1 MRSHSGLRAA
11 ATRHARHPSQVFL
24 NTGRTGQARPAGAVP
39 RLPPAAAG
47 APPVEPAGNVEPGRA
62 PGRRLR
68 RTALGSAGG
77 AGSGGGR
84 AAGTGGERPTSLAGW
99 ARPLRLLAHRRHVP
113 FSPRGEPSSL
123 RRGGSRRPTET
134 ERGPGGV
141 SLYTLASG
149 LGGAS
154 QLSPLCRAVVAAAP
168 PLHLPP
174 DGGAGGVSRQ
184 QARPGRRPPP
194 RAVSLMLLFVS
205 QEPQARPGPP
215 PGAAAAGLGPGP
227 APGMSVCGEAV
238 GAGSLPSELVVHIFS
253 FLAAPDRLRASAA
266 CSHWRECLF
275 YPALWPR
282 LRLSLRVSPAE
293 RPRLEFLMRKCGWF
307 VRELRVQFAADNYP
321 TGGGGGGAAAAGEG
335 AAVAGD
341 GEAPPPL
348 SPRWLDLL
356 RTYLELVLC
365 VLSSVRNNRYRR
377 RCPPSRAG
385 PGPAVPP
392 VSAGGNNA
400 RAGAG
405 RFVLGL
411 RSEPL
416 CVCVSL

>member
-1 MRSHSGLRAA
+1 
-11 ATRHARHPSQVFL
+11 
-24 NTGRTGQARPAGAVP
+24 
-39 RLPPAAAG
+39 
-47 APPVEPAGNVEPGRA
+47 
-62 PGRRLR
+62 
-68 RTALGSAGG
+68 
-77 AGSGGGR
+77 
-84 AAGTGGERPTSLAGW
+84 
-99 ARPLRLLAHRRHVP
+99 
-113 FSPRGEPSSL
+113 
-123 RRGGSRRPTET
+123 
-134 ERGPGGV
+134 
-141 SLYTLASG
+141 
-149 LGGAS
+149 
-154 QLSPLCRAVVAAAP
+154 
-168 PLHLPP
+168 
-174 DGGAGGVSRQ
+174 
-184 QARPGRRPPP
+184 
-194 RAVSLMLLFVS
+194 MLLFVS
-205 QEPQARPGPP
+205 QELQARPGPP
-215 PGAAAAGLGPGP
+215 PGAAAAGLGP

-282 LRLSLRVSPAE
+282 LRLSLRVSPSE

-307 VRELRVQFAADNYP
+307 VRELRVQFAADSYP
-321 TGGGGGGAAAAGEG
+321 TGGGGAAAGEG

-341 GEAPPPL
+341 GEAPPPPL

-377 RCPPSRAG
+377 GSGGAGRGADGAPSRAG

-411 RSEPL
+411 GSEPL
-416 CVCVSL
+416 CVRVCAFEVGRNGDAPLQTTKFLSYSVV

>member
-1 MRSHSGLRAA
+1 
-11 ATRHARHPSQVFL
+11 
-24 NTGRTGQARPAGAVP
+24 
-39 RLPPAAAG
+39 
-47 APPVEPAGNVEPGRA
+47 
-62 PGRRLR
+62 
-68 RTALGSAGG
+68 
-77 AGSGGGR
+77 
-84 AAGTGGERPTSLAGW
+84 
-99 ARPLRLLAHRRHVP
+99 
-113 FSPRGEPSSL
+113 
-123 RRGGSRRPTET
+123 
-134 ERGPGGV
+134 
-141 SLYTLASG
+141 
-149 LGGAS
+149 
-154 QLSPLCRAVVAAAP
+154 
-168 PLHLPP
+168 
-174 DGGAGGVSRQ
+174 
-184 QARPGRRPPP
+184 
-194 RAVSLMLLFVS
+194 MLLFVS

-215 PGAAAAGLGPGP
+215 PGAAAAGLGP

-321 TGGGGGGAAAAGEG
+321 TGGGGAAAGEG

-365 VLSSVRNNRYRR
+365 VLSSVRNNRYGRGSGVPGVGADGAPESRGARSGRPAGFCGRKQRPSRR
-377 RCPPSRAG
+377 R
-385 PGPAVPP
+385 P
-392 VSAGGNNA
+392 V
-400 RAGAG
+400 RAGAA
-405 RFVLGL
+405 LGAA
-411 RSEPL
+411 L
-416 CVCVSL
+416 CVCV

>member
-1 MRSHSGLRAA
+1 
-11 ATRHARHPSQVFL
+11 
-24 NTGRTGQARPAGAVP
+24 
-39 RLPPAAAG
+39 
-47 APPVEPAGNVEPGRA
+47 
-62 PGRRLR
+62 
-68 RTALGSAGG
+68 
-77 AGSGGGR
+77 
-84 AAGTGGERPTSLAGW
+84 
-99 ARPLRLLAHRRHVP
+99 
-113 FSPRGEPSSL
+113 
-123 RRGGSRRPTET
+123 
-134 ERGPGGV
+134 
-141 SLYTLASG
+141 
-149 LGGAS
+149 
-154 QLSPLCRAVVAAAP
+154 
-168 PLHLPP
+168 
-174 DGGAGGVSRQ
+174 
-184 QARPGRRPPP
+184 
-194 RAVSLMLLFVS
+194 MLLFVS

-215 PGAAAAGLGPGP
+215 PGAAAAGLGP

-321 TGGGGGGAAAAGEG
+321 TGGGAAAGEG

-377 RCPPSRAG
+377 GSGGAPSRAG
-385 PGPAVPP
+385 PRPAGLCGRKQRPSRRRP
-392 VSAGGNNA
+392 V
-400 RAGAG
+400 RAGAA
-405 RFVLGL
+405 LGAAL
-411 RSEPL
+411 GV
-416 CVCVSL
+416 CVCESVSWAETGTRCSKLPNFCLRV